1 MFMLMQDLGNSSMR
15 SNHGHDVVLL
25 LTILVQ
31 YRKYEVINLSV
42 NTECF
47 ALQLV
52 RTRDYRRK

>member
-1 MFMLMQDLGNSSMR
+1 MC

-31 YRKYEVINLSV
+31 YRKYEVINLYI